1 MVQAIPTLADFQSL
15 SDLDF
20 EIAIDDQRIQAKL
33 TQVSPLAVQA
43 DSPCQEPF
51 SLIFEATADH
61 VLPQATYALRHA
73 QLGELSL
80 FMVPRDARENRTI
93 LEAVVN

>member
-20 EIAIDDQRIQAKL
+20 QIAIGDQLIRAKL
-33 TQVSPLAVQA
+33 TQVKPLTVQA

-51 SLIFEATADH
+51 SLLFEAADQ
-61 VLPQATYALRHA
+61 VLPQATYALRNA
-73 QLGELSL
+73 QLGEVHL
-80 FMVPRDARENRTI
+80 FMTPINARDNGTV